1 MPRGEVK
8 MEQHIVEQITWEETE
23 DALRSSF
30 ASKVYPVHKA
40 GVYLYTTF
48 SGEPMYV
55 GKASDLEDRF
65 ADHLSKQEMNK
76 ELAKFL
82 HTGTAK
88 LYYAEVSEEEK
99 RAGIE
104 LYLFSLLKPRYNNNT
119 PSAKHSIVVN
129 LPEKVEKWGQPV
141 H

>member
-1 MPRGEVK
+1 MK
-8 MEQHIVEQITWEETE
+8 QNIVEQITWEGTE
-23 DALRSSF
+23 DAQRTSF
-30 ASKVYPVHKA
+30 ASQVYPVHKA

-65 ADHLSKQEMNK
+65 ADHLSDQEANK
-76 ELAKFL
+76 ELSKFL
-82 HTGTAK
+82 HTGTAR
-88 LYYAEVSEEEK
+88 LYYAEIAEEEK

-119 PSAKHSIVVN
+119 PSAKYTIAVN
-129 LPEKVEKWGQPV
+129 LPEKVEQWGQTGY
-141 H
+141 

>member
-1 MPRGEVK
+1 
-8 MEQHIVEQITWEETE
+8 MEQHIVEQITWEETK

-30 ASKVYPVHKA
+30 ASKMYPVHKA

-65 ADHLSKQEMNK
+65 ADHLSDQEMNK

-88 LYYAEVSEEEK
+88 LYYAEV
-99 RAGIE
+99 E